1 MRVVTGKARGRKLA
15 TLPGL
20 ETRPTTEMAKEAIFS
35 AIQFELEGAMVL
47 DLFAGSG
54 QMGIEALSR
63 GAKFAVFVDSNR
75 EAQNII
81 RQNLQHT
88 GLYSQSRVVAMDY
101 LGFLQS
107 SVDQFDILFMDPPY
121 SQGMLEQALPLAEK
135 RMKEGGILI
144 CETDKNESLPQQV
157 GRFTAKKEYRYGRC
171 KFTLYRQ
178 AEDGSGSAGQ
188 L

>member
-20 ETRPTTEMAKEAIFS
+20 ETRPTTDMAKEAIFS

-63 GAKFAVFVDSNR
+63 GAQFAVFVDSSR
-75 EAQNII
+75 QAQSII

-88 GLYSQSRVVAMDY
+88 GLYPQSRVVAMDY

-107 SVDQFDILFMDPPY
+107 SGDSFDILFMDPPY
-121 SQGMLEQALPLAEK
+121 SQGMAEQALPLAEK
-135 RMKEGGILI
+135 RMKSTGILI
-144 CETDKNESLPQQV
+144 CETDRRELLPQLV
-157 GRFTAKKEYRYGRC
+157 GRFAVKKEYRYGRS

-178 AEDGSGSAGQ
+178 IEAPGPAE
-188 L
+188 